1 MSLVQMRTAMNSLPM
16 GVVILSSD
24 GTSKWSNRVIYSLF
38 PAGSNDFATFMAEVD
53 RLLVEALRGRTSDK
67 SLEFGDPSL
76 RTFELTSLSLIDGG
90 AAVIVEDITK
100 RVMIDKVRTDFV
112 ANISHELRT
121 PIGAVSLMAENLIA
135 ETDGTDAARMA
146 GVILNE
152 VTRLN
157 NTIGDLLELARIE
170 FDGLSNMTRI
180 EVMNVAEEAIA
191 RLKSAALAKSVMISI
206 ENFVDVEVMG
216 DRAQLVSAIGNLLD
230 NAVKFSPQG
239 GIVKL
244 GISTENSRLKISVSD
259 SGPGIAPEHHAR
271 VFERFYRVDDAR
283 SRSTGGTGLGL
294 AIVRHIAL
302 LHGGS
307 VDVESTPGEGSTF
320 TFEVPRA

>member
-1 MSLVQMRTAMNSLPM
+1 MRTAMNSLPM

-307 VDVESTPGEGSTF
+307 VDVESTPGKGSTF